1 MTAPATLRIVLF
13 RESRFWIAQGLEH
26 DIGVQAE
33 NLKDIMVRLALALEL
48 AEPTL
53 LGLPPAPAYFQDLWK
68 HRAGGFEPIS
78 PATPV
83 PVQLAIVA

>member
-1 MTAPATLRIVLF
+1 MTVHSRLRIVLF
-13 RESRFWIAQGLEH
+13 REGRFWIAQGLEH

-33 NLKDIMVRLALALEL
+33 DLKDVMVRLALALEL

-68 HRAGGFEPIS
+68 HRAGSFEPLS
-78 PATPV
+78 PGTAV
-83 PVQLAIVA
+83 PVQFAIVA